1 MPSVDLL
8 PFIHRFEA
16 APRGAAV
23 PYHNTISPGTG
34 HLPLAESPAEG
45 AEAMGLWRHRQAHL
59 VQRREPDGSLTYLA
73 VKR

>member
-1 MPSVDLL
+1 MSSDDML
-8 PFIHRFEA
+8 PFMRRFEA

-23 PYHNTISPGTG
+23 PYHNTISADAA
-34 HLPLAESPAEG
+34 HLPLAESPVEG
-45 AEAMGLWRHRQAHL
+45 AEAMGLWQHRRAHL